1 MQACSQESQ
10 GGAVTV
16 ASEKTMTDL
25 RAGAFMFSAFA
36 AQKEPVESVDALGLP
51 HARGS

>member
-36 AQKEPVESVDALGLP
+36 AHNYSKNLLNPSLL
-51 HARGS
+51 